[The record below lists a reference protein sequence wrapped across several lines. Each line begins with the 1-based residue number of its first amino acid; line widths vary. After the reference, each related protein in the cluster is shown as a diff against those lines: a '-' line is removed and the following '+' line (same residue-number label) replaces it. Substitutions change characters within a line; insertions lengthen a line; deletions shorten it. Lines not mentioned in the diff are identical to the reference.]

1 MTFSTKKTRGA
12 PAPAPRPGARRAP
25 RGAPPRPRAPA
36 RDIYET
42 KQKPDLPPLGVQV
55 IRVVSPIINSARNSA
70 MTPCDRTVAT
80 QPSAGPP
87 VTSGDIVRR
96 FDGCGEA
103 GLALGGGGA
112 AQPRPRRRT
121 LGDVPPDR
129 LELGEHLVRVR
140 VRVNVRVRVRV
151 RVRLR
156 VLGSGLRVRV
166 RVGRAPPRT
175 RAAARAPPPS
185 SAP

>member
-1 MTFSTKKTRGA
+1 
-12 PAPAPRPGARRAP
+12 
-25 RGAPPRPRAPA
+25 
-36 RDIYET
+36 
-42 KQKPDLPPLGVQV
+42 
-55 IRVVSPIINSARNSA
+55 
-70 MTPCDRTVAT
+70 MTPRWLVASHVERVHFYT
-80 QPSAGPP
+80 LRGRHR
-87 VTSGDIVRR
+87 SGDIVRR

-103 GLALGGGGA
+103 GLALGGGAA

-156 VLGSGLRVRV
+156 VLG
-166 RVGRAPPRT
+166 
-175 RAAARAPPPS
+175 
-185 SAP
+185 